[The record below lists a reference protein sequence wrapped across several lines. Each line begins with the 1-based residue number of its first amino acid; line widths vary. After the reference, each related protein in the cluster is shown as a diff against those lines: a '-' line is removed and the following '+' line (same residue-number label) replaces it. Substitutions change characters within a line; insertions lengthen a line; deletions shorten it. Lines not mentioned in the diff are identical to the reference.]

1 VATSF
6 PHHLQELAMTS
17 SFTSRSLIA
26 TVLAA
31 VALAAAAAQPAAA
44 DSAAARFY
52 GSTDASQTSRW
63 CEVPW
68 AYGYQGAYGAWGFY
82 IDGCTAS
89 VTCPW
94 WACRVMQATGIVEA
108 YYEVYATCNSAVRIL
123 STSGSLR
130 YRADYSS
137 SSSSGHCRID
147 RSAPY
152 AYYGERVTV
161 QTNGVVARG
170 PGLVRSSIWLAPA

>member
-1 VATSF
+1 
-6 PHHLQELAMTS
+6 MTS
-17 SFTSRSLIA
+17 SSTSRSLIA

-31 VALAAAAAQPAAA
+31 VVLAAAAAQPAAA
-44 DSAAARFY
+44 DSTSARFY
-52 GSTDASQTSRW
+52 GSTDSAQTSRW

-94 WACRVMQATGIVEA
+94 THCRTMQATAAVEA
-108 YYEVYATCNSAVRIL
+108 YYEVYATCNTAVRIF
-123 STSGSLR
+123 STSGYMR

-137 SSSSGHCRID
+137 SSAAGHCRVD

-152 AYYGERVTV
+152 VDYGERVTV

-170 PGLVRSSIWLAPA
+170 PGLVRSYIWLAPA